1 MQRTLHFT
9 RQPGSRASSSAS
21 SSTSSSFNPQSTR
34 HSTPLVPRRVR
45 GSTASSPLPID
56 DDTES
61 GNQDSVSRE
70 PPIANRNYG
79 CIFPIDWD
87 NLYLTTYGKL
97 TGKYGYRVINKRL
110 LLSKAPISP
119 IWKHGAD
126 LFWDG
131 PLGKKRLQLYKL
143 CHLAQRP
150 GALLTINGNDHI
162 NGHLKSKHDLII
174 NPKSHSGRIQLPS
187 IEASTSAS
195 SHERQ
200 LFWAAG
206 YVQAYVNWIILQ
218 DITFR

>member
-21 SSTSSSFNPQSTR
+21 SSTYSSFNSQSTR
-34 HSTPLVPRRVR
+34 HSTPSAPRRVR

-56 DDTES
+56 DNTES
-61 GNQDSVSRE
+61 GDQDDSASRE
-70 PPIANRNYG
+70 PPPANRNYG
-79 CIFPIDWD
+79 RIFPIDWD

-131 PLGKKRLQLYKL
+131 PLGKKRL
-143 CHLAQRP
+143 
-150 GALLTINGNDHI
+150 
-162 NGHLKSKHDLII
+162 
-174 NPKSHSGRIQLPS
+174 
-187 IEASTSAS
+187 
-195 SHERQ
+195 
-200 LFWAAG
+200 
-206 YVQAYVNWIILQ
+206 
-218 DITFR
+218 